1 VTGRRVKIVC
11 TLGPACRSRTDLLAM
26 ARAGMN
32 VARLNFSHGD
42 HAEHARAIRLVREV
56 AREVG
61 RPIGILADLAGPKIR
76 TATVP
81 VARRR
86 LRRGEV
92 VSLSPRSRPRDP
104 EAIGTTYRGL
114 ATDLQAG
121 QRVLLDDGRLR
132 LEVTQVTR
140 EAVRCRV
147 VEGGELGEHKGINL
161 PGVALSAPALT
172 AKDRDD
178 LGFALEQGAD
188 LVALSFVRR
197 ASDLRGA
204 ERLMMKRLPRPADGW
219 GRRRHP
225 PFARAHP
232 PLIAKLEKPQ
242 ALDDLEGILGQS
254 GGVMV
259 ARGDLGVEI
268 APERVPM
275 VQKRIIRQAN
285 RAGRPVIT
293 ATQML
298 ESMTERSR
306 PTRAEASDVA
316 NAVLDGTDAVML
328 SAETAAGRYPV
339 DAVRMMDRIVR
350 ETESSAGLPGSPAR
364 RRSADEEKV
373 DPRNAVSRAA
383 TMLGVELEAAAI
395 VAFTRSGATA
405 LRLARRRP
413 GVPIV
418 AFSPDEGVV
427 RRLSLV
433 WGLTPF
439 HLGRSDRL
447 SRLAGRADRAI
458 RDLGLA
464 RDGDRVVFV
473 MGYPPGG
480 AGTTNLVKV
489 HVVGEPT

>member
-1 VTGRRVKIVC
+1 
-11 TLGPACRSRTDLLAM
+11 M

-56 AREVG
+56 AREAG
-61 RPIGILADLAGPKIR
+61 RRIGILADLAGPKIR
-76 TATVP
+76 TSTVP
-81 VARRR
+81 AARRR
-86 LRRGEV
+86 LRRGDDV
-92 VSLSPRSRPRDP
+92 TLSSRARPRDP
-104 EAIGTTYRGL
+104 EAIGTTYARL
-114 ATDLQAG
+114 AKDLEPG

-132 LEVTQVTR
+132 LEVLQV
-140 EAVRCRV
+140 EGDAVRCRV
-147 VEGGELGEHKGINL
+147 LEGGELGEHKGINV
-161 PGVALSAPALT
+161 PGVPLSAPALT

-178 LGFALEQGAD
+178 LGFALAEGAD
-188 LVALSFVRR
+188 VVALSFVRR
-197 ASDLRGA
+197 AADVRSA
-204 ERLMMKRLPRPADGW
+204 SRLMTKLIGDRSAGGRPPES
-219 GRRRHP
+219 P

-242 ALDDLEGILGQS
+242 ALDDLDEILESS

-285 RAGRPVIT
+285 LAARPVIT

-328 SAETAAGRYPV
+328 SAETATGRYPV
-339 DAVRMMDRIVR
+339 DAVRMMDRIIR
-350 ETESSAGLPGSPAR
+350 ETESSAGGSA
-364 RRSADEEKV
+364 RRSAPDAGKV
-373 DPRNAVSRAA
+373 DPQDAVSRAA

-395 VAFTRSGATA
+395 VAFTRSGTTA

-418 AFSPDEGVV
+418 AFSPDERVV

-433 WGLTPF
+433 WGVTPF
-439 HLGRSDRL
+439 LLGRSDRL
-447 SRLAGRADRAI
+447 SRLAGRADRAM
-458 RDLGLA
+458 RERGLA

-473 MGYPPGG
+473 MGYPPGRTG
-480 AGTTNLVKV
+480 RTNLVKV
-489 HVVGEPT
+489 HIVGEST

>member
-1 VTGRRVKIVC
+1 
-11 TLGPACRSRTDLLAM
+11 M

-56 AREVG
+56 ARAVG

-86 LRRGEV
+86 LRRGEE

-104 EAIGTTYRGL
+104 EAIGTTYPGL
-114 ATDLQAG
+114 ASDLEPG

-132 LEVTQVTR
+132 LEVTHVTR

-147 VEGGELGEHKGINL
+147 LEGGDLGEHKGINL
-161 PGVALSAPALT
+161 PGVPLSAPALT
-172 AKDRDD
+172 RKDRDD
-178 LGFALEQGAD
+178 LAFALEQGVD

-197 ASDLRGA
+197 AADVKGA
-204 ERLMMKRLPRPADGW
+204 ERLVSRLLGRPSD
-219 GRRRHP
+219 GRRVPRHA
-225 PFARAHP
+225 PFARNHP

-242 ALDDLEGILGQS
+242 ALDELDGILEAS

-275 VQKRIIRQAN
+275 VQKRIIREAN

-298 ESMTERSR
+298 ESMTRRSR

-350 ETESSAGLPGSPAR
+350 ETESEAAGPPAFER
-364 RRSADEEKV
+364 RRAVDEEKA
-373 DPRNAVSRAA
+373 DPQNAVSRAA

-413 GVPIV
+413 GVPVV
-418 AFSPDEGVV
+418 AFSPEEEVV

-439 HLGRSDRL
+439 QLGPSDRL
-447 SRLAGRADRAI
+447 SRLAARADRAI
-458 RDLGLA
+458 RDVGLA
-464 RDGDRVVFV
+464 RDGDWVVFV

-480 AGTTNLVKV
+480 TGRTNLVKV
-489 HVVGEPT
+489 HVVGEST